1 MAQARLT
8 AELTALLGAWHAEP
22 STVDRVAADIVDRYR
37 EPHRRYHTLDHVD
50 DALSVAHDVGADDVV
65 VLAVWFHDVV
75 YDATATDS
83 EARSALFARDTLSA
97 LGAPPDIVDEVARL
111 VLTTVTH
118 DPVDGDVRATQLADA
133 DLAVLGAAPERYAR
147 YVDDVRSEYAHV
159 DDDAWRAG
167 RAAVLATFLARDR
180 LYHDD
185 RLRDRLEQRARDN
198 LRTELAALSP

>member
-22 STVDRVAADIVDRYR
+22 STVDRAAADIVDRYR
-37 EPHRRYHTLDHVD
+37 EPHRCYHTLHHVD
-50 DALSVAHDVGADDVV
+50 EALSVAHDVGADDVV

-111 VLTTVTH
+111 VLTTVSH
-118 DPVDGDVRATQLADA
+118 DPVDGDVRAAQLADA
-133 DLAVLGAAPERYAR
+133 DLAVLGAPPERYAR